1 MSRRGLVSKSFGPP
15 GGSPGGAALIPKGEG
30 TGLPSS
36 GYLTIDEVATTLR
49 VTSTQVSEWIRKDVL
64 RGNEFGIKPYDLKKF
79 QHDGR
84 DEIARAQAQAL
95 KDAQKPVEK
104 AHQKSG
110 GFFAKLFGK
119 GKSTPS
125 GGGDAALAR
134 ENKKLRE
141 ELQRA
146 RTQSKDEAT
155 TSRLEEKVRY
165 LEEKLGRSS
174 SLESEVADL
183 KRQLAESQN
192 SDRGVNAGEPAL
204 EHRLAQVQHE
214 LANAQEAARQG
225 EAARQELS
233 LLHSERAHLEGEVA
247 KLQQQLVQSEA
258 GPGRSEFEAQLQ
270 VQLEQARAT
279 IAEMDQRLQSL
290 GQDSESQNHEL
301 RSHLDEREGVISELR
316 AELEQARSQNLESPG
331 EVVDH
336 TAFVEELLTL
346 QEANLERFR
355 RLKAL
360 KDQADEKLSL
370 APADQAAGPSDGN
383 FIRLQA
389 EFETLRVK
397 YQSLLEARESNS
409 SGHQDFAEQLAAA
422 RATTNQLRQENTSL
436 KDRLTQADLEGWK
449 QKVEELQRRLREAG
463 GSGQNLEQMELE
475 LRATRK
481 SLQAREAQVQK
492 IAGRVQENERALKKA
507 HKESTRLTELLI
519 ERENRLRD
527 LSTEYEQ
534 EYRDKLDTLDRQV
547 SSLQWKLSL
556 RDERIASLESEVSE
570 LRKQAGRG

>member
-15 GGSPGGAALIPKGEG
+15 GSSPGGAALIPKGEG
-30 TGLPSS
+30 TGPPSS
-36 GYLTIDEVATTLR
+36 GYLTIEEVAKTLR
-49 VTSTQVSEWIRKDVL
+49 VTSPQVSEWIRKDLL

-95 KDAQKPVEK
+95 KEAQKPVEK

-119 GKSTPS
+119 GKSTAS
-125 GGGDAALAR
+125 GGGDGALAR

-146 RTQSKDEAT
+146 RTQSKDEAA

-174 SLESEVADL
+174 SLESEIADL
-183 KRQLAESQN
+183 KRQLAEMQN
-192 SDRGVNAGEPAL
+192 SDHGVNTSQPAL
-204 EHRLAQVQHE
+204 EQRLAQVEHE

-233 LLHSERAHLEGEVA
+233 LIHSERARLEGEVA
-247 KLQQQLVQSEA
+247 QLQQQLVQSSA
-258 GPGRSEFEAQLQ
+258 SAGRSDYETQLQ

-279 IAEMDQRLQSL
+279 ISEMDQRLQTL
-290 GQDSESQNHEL
+290 AQDSESQNDEL
-301 RSHLDEREGVISELR
+301 RSHLNEKEREISELR
-316 AELEQARSQNLESPG
+316 AELEQARSQNLPPPDK
-331 EVVDH
+331 VVDH
-336 TAFVEELLTL
+336 TALVEELLTL

-355 RLKAL
+355 RLKEL
-360 KDQADEKLSL
+360 KDQADEKLSF
-370 APADQAAGPSDGN
+370 APDEAAGPSNGN

-397 YQSLLEARESNS
+397 YQSLLEARESNA
-409 SGHQDFAEQLAAA
+409 SGHQEFVEQLAAA
-422 RATTNQLRQENTSL
+422 RATTNQLRQENSLL
-436 KDRLTQADLEGWK
+436 KDRLAQADLEGWK

-556 RDERIASLESEVSE
+556 RDERIASLESEVGE